1 MAGNGKFTV
10 ADNKYKKTIENAS
23 NYLKINSKKVLG
35 SINLQEKDFLVSVV
49 DEQNAGIPENVTLGV
64 FLSMCTATLDRHSQ
78 SQTVIIGD
86 MTLAGNVSPTE
97 ELASLFQVAKDVG
110 AKRALIA
117 MSNVA
122 FLPQVPQELL
132 AEVQP
137 VFYTDPISAL
147 HLVLGYN

>member
-1 MAGNGKFTV
+1 
-10 ADNKYKKTIENAS
+10 
-23 NYLKINSKKVLG
+23 
-35 SINLQEKDFLVSVV
+35 
-49 DEQNAGIPENVTLGV
+49 
-64 FLSMCTATLDRHSQ
+64 MCAATLNRQSQ

-86 MTLAGNVSPTE
+86 MTLAGNVSPSE
-97 ELASLFQVAKDVG
+97 ELASIFQVAKDVG

-147 HLVLGYN
+147 QLALGFN